1 MSFKEPQQATRQ
13 SLLHYPLSQANAA
26 WGRGWG
32 GDGAPSLGQPTV
44 HPGSVVACATSVF
57 QLSSRRQG
65 KQRQTAGDGS
75 APVKTDAAGT
85 SFCCLP
91 PLSSSSSS
99 LSIRRMWSI
108 RQQSAPPRSAPSRP
122 SRRLG
127 ARGRSRG
134 QAGRLRLWSSCPVGV
149 TGAVATFTRAS
160 PRRRPP
166 PSWGRGGVPA
176 ESLPRAPATHT
187 LNILQLPSSLSPF
200 PLPGCLRG
208 GKEKGT
214 GRPR

>member
-1 MSFKEPQQATRQ
+1 MCLLPLPVFALESYMSFKEPQQATRQ
-13 SLLHYPLSQANAA
+13 SLLHHPLSQANAA

-32 GDGAPSLGQPTV
+32 GDGKPSLGQPTV

-99 LSIRRMWSI
+99 LSITRMWSI
-108 RQQSAPPRSAPSRP
+108 RQQSEALRSAPGKP
-122 SRRLG
+122 SQRLG
-127 ARGRSRG
+127 DMGEEPGAGGAPPTLVRLSSRSDG
-134 QAGRLRLWSSCPVGV
+134 SGGYIHPW
-149 TGAVATFTRAS
+149 F
-160 PRRRPP
+160 PRCRPP
-166 PSWGRGGVPA
+166 LSWGRGGVSA
-176 ESLPRAPATHT
+176 ESFPVPRLHTH
-187 LNILQLPSSLSPF
+187 
-200 PLPGCLRG
+200 
-208 GKEKGT
+208 
-214 GRPR
+214 